1 MKDVIE
7 LLNHRFGSNLEDPA
21 NSSEEQSTLSC
32 KTAVEVLARHS
43 SCRNYSNL
51 PVSPELVELVCAL
64 AFTAPTKSDL
74 QQRDI
79 VIIEDENKRARINQL
94 MRHEWIVE
102 APVFLVFCANNRRQT
117 LLHEWRDKPFANDH
131 LDAFFNASVDAGI
144 VLANFV
150 VAAQALGLGCCPL
163 SALRFHLDEVNEL
176 LELPERVFPIAGM
189 TLGWQEVNSDIS
201 LRLPLNV
208 TLHKD
213 VYQEVELQQLVESYD
228 ARREEVQPI
237 SRQRFTSE
245 YGKIENY
252 GWSEDR
258 VRQYSK
264 PERVDFGHYI
274 KSKKF
279 RLE

>member
-21 NSSEEQSTLSC
+21 SSSEEQSMPSY
-32 KTAVEVLARHS
+32 KTAVEVLACHS
-43 SCRNYSNL
+43 SCRNYSDR
-51 PVSPELVELVCAL
+51 PVSPELIELACAL

-79 VIIEDENKRARINQL
+79 IIIEDEIKRARINQL
-94 MRHEWIVE
+94 MRHEWIAE

-117 LLHEWRDKPFANDH
+117 RLHEWRDKPFANDH

-189 TLGWQEVNSDIS
+189 TVGWPEVSAEIS
-201 LRLPLNV
+201 LRLPLDV

-213 VYQEVELQQLVESYD
+213 VYQEDDLQQLIDGYD
-228 ARREEVQPI
+228 SRREEVQPI
-237 SRQRFTSE
+237 ARQRFTSE

-264 PERVDFGHYI
+264 PERADFGRYI